1 MCFLSPTSDPTQN
14 MTSTIYAP
22 PTTAKA
28 VTPVTPVTPAVGTAV
43 PAAVAG
49 VTGQP
54 VIQPIGTPKVS
65 TTPQVSDPGKDI
77 REPKAEDSARKGLAM
92 KKGDRN
98 KRGDTGLNI
107 KKA

>member
-22 PTTAKA
+22 PKT

-54 VIQPIGTPKVS
+54 VIQPIGKPTVP

-77 REPKAEDSARKGLAM
+77 KKPSPEDNARKGLAM
-92 KKGDRN
+92 KKGDKN

-107 KKA
+107 KKG

>member
-1 MCFLSPTSDPTQN
+1 MCFLSPASDSAPN
-14 MTSTIYAP
+14 MTSTYYAP
-22 PTTAKA
+22 PRP

-54 VIQPIGTPKVS
+54 VIQPIGKPTVP

-77 REPKAEDSARKGLAM
+77 REPSPEDNARKGLAM
-92 KKGDRN
+92 KKGDKN

-107 KKA
+107 KKG

>member
-1 MCFLSPTSDPTQN
+1 MCFLSPTSDPTQT

-22 PTTAKA
+22 PKP
-28 VTPVTPVTPAVGTAV
+28 VTPVTPVTTAVGATV
-43 PAAVAG
+43 PA